1 MSAARRTM
9 DRAHQEALITAA
21 YASLPDEA
29 RKADLLAKV
38 RRVHYDASIQNGFT
52 HEQALVLCMKPEFS

>member
-1 MSAARRTM
+1 MSEARRTI
-9 DRAHQEALITAA
+9 DRAKQEAAFSAA
-21 YASLPDEA
+21 HAALPDEA

-38 RRVHYDASIQNGFT
+38 RRIHYDASIQNGFT